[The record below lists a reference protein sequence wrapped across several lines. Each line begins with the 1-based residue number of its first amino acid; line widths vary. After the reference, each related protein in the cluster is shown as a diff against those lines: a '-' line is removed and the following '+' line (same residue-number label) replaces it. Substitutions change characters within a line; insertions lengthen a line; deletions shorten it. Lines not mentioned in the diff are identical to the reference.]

1 MSWGWGWYPK
11 PKPRR
16 PAAGIKAR
24 TGRGQQFGQTWW
36 ASRWIAALERL
47 VDPGRLTRGRSYARS
62 GQVLNLDIKPGR
74 VDSRVQ
80 GSRPS
85 PYKVHIQIAPLG
97 DKEWNKVIEAMAGQ
111 AVFAAKL
118 LAGEMPQNIEDAFA
132 SAKVSLFPAKRDDL
146 VTDCSCPDWVNPCK
160 HIAAVYYL
168 LGEQFDDDPFLI
180 FKLRGRDKEQIIA
193 ALRTRRTAGV
203 AGPAA
208 KSKASRGAPASQPAE
223 KAAPLAESLGDF
235 WVAGDELESLRLTLA
250 APEIEAAPVKRLGEP
265 PFWSARPG
273 FVERMSA
280 AYTVVTQE
288 ALALALGE

>member
-1 MSWGWGWYPK
+1 MSLGWDWYPK

-24 TGRGQQFGQTWW
+24 TGRGQQFGHTWW

-85 PYKVHIQIAPLG
+85 PYKVHIQIAPLS
-97 DKEWNKVIEAMAGQ
+97 DKEWNKVIEAMAAQ

-132 SAKVSLFPAKRDDL
+132 YAKVSLFPAKRDDL
-146 VTDCSCPDWVNPCK
+146 ITDCSCTDWANQCK

-208 KSKASRGAPASQPAE
+208 KSRASRGAPN
-223 KAAPLAESLGDF
+223 
-235 WVAGDELESLRLTLA
+235 
-250 APEIEAAPVKRLGEP
+250 
-265 PFWSARPG
+265 
-273 FVERMSA
+273 
-280 AYTVVTQE
+280 
-288 ALALALGE
+288 